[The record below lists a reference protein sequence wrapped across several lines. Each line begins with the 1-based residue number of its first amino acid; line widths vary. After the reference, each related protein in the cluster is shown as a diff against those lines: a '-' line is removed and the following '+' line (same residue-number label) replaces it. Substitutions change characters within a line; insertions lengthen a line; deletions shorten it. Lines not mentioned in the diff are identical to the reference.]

1 MNPVEYE
8 QLDRGMRLQ
17 LNKNSSAEV
26 EQYLDGRPTDAPTR
40 PFEPVV
46 EVRSPR
52 VYGSYQT
59 AFYGLAILVL
69 IGAATAIRT

>member
-1 MNPVEYE
+1 MEDQPMH
-8 QLDRGMRLQ
+8 Q
-17 LNKNSSAEV
+17 
-26 EQYLDGRPTDAPTR
+26 R

-52 VYGSYQT
+52 VYGSYPT
-59 AFYGLAILVL
+59 AFYVLAILVL